1 MRASLDE
8 SFGSHMRAGKQAS
21 SMRLGTYNV
30 ENLFMR
36 ARALNLASWAD
47 LKVTLT
53 GDVLAEQCAEVS
65 V

>member
-1 MRASLDE
+1 
-8 SFGSHMRAGKQAS
+8 
-21 SMRLGTYNV
+21 MRLGTYNV

>member
-1 MRASLDE
+1 
-8 SFGSHMRAGKQAS
+8 MRAGKQAS